1 MKKLLFTL
9 LAFCALVQSASAQQ
23 YIDPRII
30 PPEIMRD
37 NELIP
42 TGETN
47 AICLSGTA
55 TPTPSITLC
64 STLNLTGKTVL
75 MKLPEY
81 TVATL
86 PASHP
91 LAIVTDGNSATD
103 CTTGTGATR
112 VMCHW
117 NGSAWAAIGGGGGV
131 GDPGSNGIAVRSA
144 LNTLIARTITG
155 TEGTV
160 TVTNGDGVAGNP
172 TLTTGNNVPLLNG
185 TNVFTATN
193 SFTSKLI
200 APLKA
205 TPGDLGLLTN
215 GEVFIDGELVKYK
228 SNTGTVYALFKIGD
242 PIVRSSSH
250 TVDPGPTDDSLLG
263 YIVGDLWIS
272 TQNTAS
278 PDDDTVFVAAA
289 LDVGAAKW
297 INIGTGGT
305 TPSWQQVM
313 DIGRIVEADCSNP
326 VKIAKQ
332 GDPTTYFKIC
342 HDTTDGPQFVPVIAG
357 VENAANKRVKLS
369 DTFDWCILDSD
380 NICLF
385 KLTEAG
391 VFSGSAIKKT
401 VEVVPFDFTTDV
413 ATGDGKFY
421 FRVPTTIDG
430 YSLSNVKTNVI
441 TAGTTNATTIGIDRC
456 AAATTGN
463 VCSGTVTDML
473 ATGYSI
479 DSGENSS
486 SDAATPGALSATPA
500 NLIVT
505 AGQII
510 RINVDSTST
519 TPAKGL
525 IAELEFTAP

>member
-9 LAFCALVQSASAQQ
+9 LAFYALAQSATAQQ
-23 YIDPRII
+23 YIDERII
-30 PPEIMRD
+30 PPVITRDTEI
-37 NELIP
+37 IP

-47 AICLSGTA
+47 AICVSNTGTVA
-55 TPTPSITLC
+55 PAITLC
-64 STLNLTGKTVL
+64 STLALTGKTVL

-103 CTTGTGATR
+103 CTTGTGSTR

-155 TEGTV
+155 TAGTV

-228 SNTGTVYALFKIGD
+228 SNTGVVYTLFKIGD

-250 TVDPGPTDDSLLG
+250 TSDPGSSDDSSAG
-263 YIVGDLWIS
+263 YLVSDIWV
-272 TQNTAS
+272 NT
-278 PDDDTVFVAAA
+278 DTDAIWMAAA
-289 LDVGAAKW
+289 VDVGAPIW
-297 INIGTGGT
+297 INVGSGGT
-305 TPSWQQVM
+305 IPSWQQVM
-313 DIGRIVEADCSNP
+313 NIGRIVEADCSDP
-326 VKIAKQ
+326 VKIAKP
-332 GDPTTYFKIC
+332 GDATTYWKFC
-342 HDTTDGPQFVPVIAG
+342 HDASDGLQFVPVIGG

-369 DTFDWCILDSD
+369 DTFDWCVLDND
-380 NICLF
+380 DVCIF

-421 FRVPTTIDG
+421 FRVPTTLDG
-430 YSLSNVKTNVI
+430 YSLSGVQVNVV
-441 TAGTTNATTIGIDRC
+441 TAGTTNATTVGIDRC
-456 AAATTGN
+456 AATTSGN
-463 VCSGTVTDML
+463 LCSGTVTDML
-473 ATGYSI
+473 ATVFSV

-486 SDAATPGALSATPA
+486 SNAATPGALSATPA
-500 NLIVT
+500 NLVVT
-505 AGQII
+505 AGQIV
-510 RINVDSTST
+510 RVNVDAVT
-519 TPAKGL
+519 TTAPKGL
-525 IAELEFTAP
+525 LVTMDFTAP